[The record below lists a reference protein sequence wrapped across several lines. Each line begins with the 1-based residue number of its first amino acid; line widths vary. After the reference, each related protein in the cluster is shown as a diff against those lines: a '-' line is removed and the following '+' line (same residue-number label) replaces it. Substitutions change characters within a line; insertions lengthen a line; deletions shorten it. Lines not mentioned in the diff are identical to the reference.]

1 MFVEVPGD
9 EIVDRDDA
17 MPFREQAIG
26 QMRAEKSG
34 AAGDD

>member
-1 MFVEVPGD
+1 MFVEVAGD

-17 MPFREQAIG
+17 MPFGQQPVG
-26 QMRAEKSG
+26 QMRAEKTG